1 MKTSRQRIARA
12 PFASL
17 VATLLTTMATM
28 ATMATM
34 PSLADSIPGRNGE
47 IEITPIVHASVQLE
61 YAGTVIQIDP
71 WAALGMDTMQG
82 ADVILVTDNPGHHL
96 DVEAIA
102 NLRKAGSTVLVP
114 ANSTGALPNGVV
126 MEIGDLLQIKGV
138 AIEAIAAYDIIPG
151 APEHPRG
158 DANGYVLTIG
168 GKRLFFAGVTEC
180 VEEVQSLRDID
191 VAFMPMNI
199 PVGRM
204 TPAAAAECTKIL
216 APDVVYTYHYDQD
229 WVRRLANPDYGGS
242 ELPGG
247 ITVAESLDA
256 FESALAGS
264 GIEFRRG
271 NWYPE

>member
-17 VATLLTTMATM
+17 VATLLT
-28 ATMATM
+28 TMATM

-71 WAALGMDTMQG
+71 WAVLGMDTMQG

-168 GKRLFFAGVTEC
+168 EKRLFFAGVTEC